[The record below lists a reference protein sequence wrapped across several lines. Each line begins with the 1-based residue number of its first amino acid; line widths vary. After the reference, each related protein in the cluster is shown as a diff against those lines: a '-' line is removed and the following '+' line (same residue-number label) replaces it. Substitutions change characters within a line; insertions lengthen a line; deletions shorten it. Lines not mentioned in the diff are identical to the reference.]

1 MFKCPIKAPVSENVK
16 VANLFLV
23 GFVRYFIW
31 FLFAL
36 SHIRQREEQLESESA
51 HQGPDDLHSNL
62 FHWTLYCVVW
72 EGQLCGAILYV
83 QVTSSGPDSLHSSS
97 WSGLSLWM
105 LNFMYWGG
113 HGKIH
118 SVLLNLCFK
127 ILFMNENRMG
137 YRKTFG
143 SRIWKR
149 YFSHYLWLHL
159 CIWNLSLCM

>member
-1 MFKCPIKAPVSENVK
+1 MFNCPIKAPVSENVK

-36 SHIRQREEQLESESA
+36 SHIRQREEQLESLPTKARMICIAIYST
-51 HQGPDDLHSNL
+51 GPCIVWCERANCVEPSYMYRWHLQAQTACIPVHGLVWVSEC
-62 FHWTLYCVVW
+62 WTLCT
-72 EGQLCGAILYV
+72 ERLC
-83 QVTSSGPDSLHSSS
+83 
-97 WSGLSLWM
+97 
-105 LNFMYWGG
+105 

>member
-1 MFKCPIKAPVSENVK
+1 MFNCPIKAPVSENEK

-36 SHIRQREEQLESESA
+36 SHIRQKEEQRE
-51 HQGPDDLHSNL
+51 DLPTEAWICIAIYSTGL
-62 FHWTLYCVVW
+62 LYCAVW
-72 EGQLCGAILYV
+72 VGQLCGANLICTGDIFRPRQPAFQFMVWSESLNAELYV
-83 QVTSSGPDSLHSSS
+83 LRAMEKYT
-97 WSGLSLWM
+97 LSCKTCAW
-105 LNFMYWGG
+105 
-113 HGKIH
+113 
-118 SVLLNLCFK
+118 K

-137 YRKTFG
+137 YRKIFG